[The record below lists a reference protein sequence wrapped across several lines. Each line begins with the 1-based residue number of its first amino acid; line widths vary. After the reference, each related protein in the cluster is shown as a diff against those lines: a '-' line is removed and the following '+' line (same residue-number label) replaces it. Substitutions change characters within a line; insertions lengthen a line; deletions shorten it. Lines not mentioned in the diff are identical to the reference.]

1 MFEPTEYALANGL
14 QVIYRP
20 LERLV
25 QAWSRDQ
32 RTLLISNR
40 VPEYRRPGV
49 IAHLLGHAVLG
60 HASCRDPL
68 AAGRDDPEEVRAD
81 RWAVR
86 HLIDPQAAYPA
97 HDDDTISRRFGVTL
111 PQVRVFRRNFME
123 TFDVRPTR
131 RPPTDSAALR
141 SVPSPVG
148 IP

>member
-20 LERLV
+20 LDRLV

-32 RTLLISNR
+32 RTLLISTR

-49 IAHLLGHAVLG
+49 TAHLLGHAVLG
-60 HASCRDPL
+60 HASCRDPF
-68 AAGRDDPEEVRAD
+68 AVGPDDSEEVRAD

-86 HLIDPQAAYPA
+86 HLIDPRDTYPA
-97 HDDDTISRRFGVTL
+97 TDDDTISRRFGVTL
-111 PQVRVFRRNFME
+111 TQVRVFRRNFME
-123 TFDVRPTR
+123 THDVRPPR
-131 RPPTDSAALR
+131 RPSTETASMRAVPT
-141 SVPSPVG
+141 PVG

>member
-32 RTLLISNR
+32 RTLLISTR

-49 IAHLLGHAVLG
+49 ITHLLGHAVLG

-68 AAGRDDPEEVRAD
+68 AAGRDDSEEVRAD

-86 HLIDPQAAYPA
+86 HLIDPRDTNPST
-97 HDDDTISRRFGVTL
+97 DDDTIARRFGVTL
-111 PQVRVFRRNFME
+111 TQVRVFRRNFME
-123 TFDVRPTR
+123 TYDVRPPR
-131 RPPTDSAALR
+131 RSSTDTAALR
-141 SVPSPVG
+141 SVPTPVG